1 MIESVMHFVKHFL
14 GLCGEQH
21 PSVLVSGTA
30 FFTGFIIYFKDVI
43 NYIKDKVNG

>member
-1 MIESVMHFVKHFL
+1 MLESVMHFVKHFL

-21 PSVLVSGTA
+21 PYVLVSGTA

-43 NYIKDKVNG
+43 NYIKDKVDG